1 MTSDEDGAARRP
13 RADAER
19 NRLLLLKTA
28 KDVFAEKGSRASLD
42 EVSRLAGVGA
52 GTLYRHF
59 PTRDALIEA
68 VYLNETRELADAA
81 EPLMAD
87 HPPVEALRDWLLVF
101 VDYIVTKRLMAET
114 INSVTGG
121 PSAMFAQSWG
131 WVKAALNRLTSRA
144 VATGELRVDFEPE
157 NLLRALASVASN
169 EENPAA
175 RQTAK
180 QMVDVLVAGLRS
192 TPSGGRPK
200 PTGRP
205 KSGPPKAFAK
215 SQKRTPRR
223 GLGPA

>member
-1 MTSDEDGAARRP
+1 
-13 RADAER
+13 
-19 NRLLLLKTA
+19 LLLKTA
-28 KDVFAEKGSRASLD
+28 KEVFAEKGSRASLD
-42 EVSRLAGVGA
+42 EVSRVAGVGA

-81 EPLMAD
+81 GPLMAD
-87 HPPVEALRDWLLVF
+87 HSPVDALREWLLVF

-114 INSVTGG
+114 INSVAGG

-131 WVKAALNRLTSRA
+131 WVKEALNRLTARA

-157 NLLRALASVASN
+157 NLLRAIASVASN

-180 QMVDVLVAGLRS
+180 QVVEVLVAGLRS
-192 TPSGGRPK
+192 APSEERLGPIE
-200 PTGRP
+200 RP
-205 KSGPPKAFAK
+205 KSGRSK
-215 SQKRTPRR
+215 SP
-223 GLGPA
+223 L

>member
-1 MTSDEDGAARRP
+1 VTGDDESAARRP

-28 KDVFAEKGSRASLD
+28 KAVFADKGSRASLD
-42 EVSRLAGVGA
+42 EISRIAGVGA

-81 EPLMAD
+81 APLMAD
-87 HPPVEALRDWLLVF
+87 HPPVDALHEWLLVF

-131 WVKAALNRLTSRA
+131 WVKEALNRLTARA
-144 VATGELRVDFEPE
+144 VATGDIQVGFEPE
-157 NLLRALASVASN
+157 NLLRAVASVAGN
-169 EENPAA
+169 EENRNA
-175 RQTAK
+175 RQTAR
-180 QMVDVLVAGLRS
+180 QMVEVLMAGLRS
-192 TPSGGRPK
+192 TRPD
-200 PTGRP
+200 
-205 KSGPPKAFAK
+205 
-215 SQKRTPRR
+215 
-223 GLGPA
+223 